1 MKKPVDETLQGFAI
15 QPMEAEDLPEVTLI
29 AASSPL
35 TTWTQRM
42 FVEEMKNAFSH
53 CFVAETHGVSTRQ
66 VVGFICFRAI
76 GQESELLNLCIHPQ
90 YRRQSAGR
98 RLMQFYIN
106 FSKKR
111 EIKRFYLDVDPFNEP
126 AFCLYRSFGYVPS
139 GSRKNFY
146 GGKTDALSMAR
157 QEDGG

>member
-15 QPMEAEDLPEVTLI
+15 QPMEVADLPEVASI

-42 FVEEMKNAFSH
+42 FAEEMKNAFSH
-53 CFVAETHGVSTRQ
+53 CFVAETHRASTCQ

-98 RLMQFYIN
+98 RLMQFYID

-111 EIKRFYLDVDPFNEP
+111 EIKRFYLDVDSSNEP
-126 AFCLYRSFGYVPS
+126 ALHLYRSFCYVPS
-139 GSRKNFY
+139 GTRKNFY

-157 QEDGG
+157 REA